1 MASLRIYL
9 VLFIVVVMTLI
20 LAPVHLLALWL
31 GLPWMRT
38 IPQIWH
44 RSACFLIGIR
54 LHVKGCVDTRR
65 PLMLAANHASW
76 CDILVMGALARVVFI
91 AKSDMRDWPVFGW
104 LARLQRTIFVEREEK
119 RKAGAQVND
128 ISKRLGEG
136 DIVVLFPEGTT
147 SDGNALL
154 QFKTSLFGAASAA
167 VAGSPTKLVH
177 VQPVSIA
184 YTGVH
189 GMAMGHYHRPL
200 VAWPG
205 DVPLVSHLMGV
216 LREGAIDVT
225 VTFGESVDFTEHSS
239 RKQLAR
245 TIEGEIRSMLTASLR
260 GRDASQ

>member
-1 MASLRIYL
+1 MASLRIFFI
-9 VLFIVVVMTLI
+9 LFSAVVMTLV

-31 GLPWMRT
+31 DLPLART
-38 IPQIWH
+38 IPHIWH
-44 RSACFLIGIR
+44 RGACFLIGIR
-54 LHVKGCVDTRR
+54 LHVKGSVDPRR
-65 PLMLAANHASW
+65 PLLLAANHASW
-76 CDILVMGALARVVFI
+76 CDILVMGALAEVVFI

-128 ISKRLGEG
+128 IAARLGSG

-154 QFKTSLFGAASAA
+154 QFKTSLFGAASVAT
-167 VAGSPTKLVH
+167 AGSPGRQVH

-189 GMAMGHYHRPL
+189 GMAMGHFHRPI

-205 DVPLVSHLMGV
+205 DVPLLSHLLGV

-225 VTFGESVDFTEHSS
+225 VTFGESVDFNENSS

-245 TIEGEIRSMLTASLR
+245 SMEDKIRSMLTSALR
-260 GRDASQ
+260 GRETP